1 MEELM
6 PPNVSFDILWAIN
19 HIQALF
25 RPTHKGVDE
34 FYSLWKIVKQIQIG
48 REPAELWNAKRD
60 VLEKL
65 ISQNLRLFFT
75 KGQWQNIRTK
85 HQLLIKALKNCIPFR
100 NIIKYIQIG
109 REPADLWD
117 AKTRDAIETNTPKRG
132 ILFSTGNQI
141 ITMH

>member
-1 MEELM
+1 MECQTRRSGETNI
-6 PPNVSFDILWAIN
+6 PKRAI
-19 HIQALF
+19 I
-25 RPTHKGVDE
+25 
-34 FYSLWKIVKQIQIG
+34 FYQ
-48 REPAELWNAKRD
+48 
-60 VLEKL
+60 
-65 ISQNLRLFFT
+65 
-75 KGQWQNIRTK
+75 GQKIRTK

-132 ILFSTGNQI
+132 ILFPTGNQI